1 MGACWLGVSATVK
14 LEDARVE
21 LQRRRRARRLGR
33 GEHGSVAVEAK
44 SAMSAW
50 SRCGLG
56 QTRDA
61 AVDYKVASTDQKRKR
76 RKEI

>member
-33 GEHGSVAVEAK
+33 GERGSAVVEAK
-44 SAMSAW
+44 SAMSTW

-56 QTRDA
+56 QTCDT
-61 AVDYKVASTDQKRKR
+61 AVDYKVAPTNQKRKW